1 MRMGAAWAMGV
12 AVSMMATAA
21 QAQDHKAEAAPA
33 AAAPADAGGK
43 AAKVDY
49 PKGYR
54 EWKHV
59 KSMVIFDKKHPLFD
73 AFNGIH
79 HVYVN
84 DTALKGLKGEK
95 KEYPKGAAFAF
106 DLLDITESTGAYAE
120 GKRKFVAVMVRD
132 AAKYKDT
139 EGWGWQAWEGGD
151 PTKPVLKGANDQKA
165 CATCHKEVGAKGF
178 VFTEWRP

>member
-1 MRMGAAWAMGV
+1 MRKGVMVVVMGAVLWANAAWAQDPQP
-12 AVSMMATAA
+12 AA
-21 QAQDHKAEAAPA
+21 PAPA
-33 AAAPADAGGK
+33 AAAPTAP
-43 AAKVDY
+43 AAKVVY

-54 EWKHV
+54 DWKHV

-73 AFNGIH
+73 AFGGIH

-84 DTALKGLKGEK
+84 DKALKALKNK
-95 KEYPKGAAFAF
+95 TEYPRGAAFAF
-106 DLLDITESTGAYAE
+106 DLLEATESSGAYAE
-120 GKRKFVAVMVRD
+120 GKRKFMAVMVRD
-132 AAKYKDT
+132 AKKFKET

-151 PTKPVLKGANDQKA
+151 PGKPVLKGAADQKA